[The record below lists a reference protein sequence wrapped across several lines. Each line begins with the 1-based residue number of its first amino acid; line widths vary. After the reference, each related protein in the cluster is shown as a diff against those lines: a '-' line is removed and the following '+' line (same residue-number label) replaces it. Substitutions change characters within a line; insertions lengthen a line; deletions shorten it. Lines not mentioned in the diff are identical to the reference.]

1 MVREVAVNEVCLKW
15 DVNAQWHKSPP
26 GNLGTFILI
35 RLRVSSLAKGH
46 AVWRNGGR
54 RDEECCRQ
62 RCMGKA
68 RAWER

>member
-1 MVREVAVNEVCLKW
+1 MVREVAKKEMCLKW
-15 DVNAQWHKSPP
+15 GRSAQGQMSHP

-46 AVWRNGGR
+46 AVWWNGGR
-54 RDEECCRQ
+54 RDEECRQ